1 MLIGLTGGIGSGKS
15 VVAKLLKVFGFEV
28 YDSDERAKFLTENNL
43 EIREKL
49 TEAFG
54 AEVYENHRLNRAF
67 LAQKIFSSK
76 ENLEK
81 ANFIIHPIV
90 KRDLKFWASEREKEI
105 CFVESAIIFESGLN
119 EIVEKIIVVSAPLER
134 RFERILL
141 RDSCTKE
148 QAKMRIS
155 AQKDENFLLKN
166 ADFIV
171 KNDENSSL
179 IFQTISILEMLKN

>member
-43 EIREKL
+43 NIREKL
-49 TEAFG
+49 TSTFG

-67 LAQKIFSSK
+67 LAQKIFSSI

-81 ANFIIHPIV
+81 ANSIIHPIV
-90 KRDLKFWASEREKEI
+90 KRDLKFWASERENEI
-105 CFVESAIIFESGLN
+105 CFVESAILFESGLN
-119 EIVEKIIVVSAPLER
+119 EIMEKIIVVSAPLEKR
-134 RFERILL
+134 IERILL

-148 QAKMRIS
+148 QAMKRIS
-155 AQKDENFLLKN
+155 SQKDEKFLLKN